1 MKKKYI
7 IPETDVIELDER
19 LPLLAGSSI
28 NESLQDEEEIIDPTL
43 II

>member
-1 MKKKYI
+1 MKKNYI
-7 IPETDVIELDER
+7 IPETDIIELDER
-19 LPLLAGSSI
+19 LPLLAGSI

>member
-7 IPETDVIELDER
+7 IPETDLIELDER
-19 LPLLAGSSI
+19 LPLLAGSI
-28 NESLQDEEEIIDPTL
+28 KDNLIDEEEIIDPSL